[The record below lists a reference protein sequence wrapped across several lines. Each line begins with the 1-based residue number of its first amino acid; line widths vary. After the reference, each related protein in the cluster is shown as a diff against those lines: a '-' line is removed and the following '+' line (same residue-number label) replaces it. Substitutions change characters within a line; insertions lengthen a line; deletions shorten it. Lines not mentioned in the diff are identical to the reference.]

1 MPIPREQLYQEVWAE
16 PMLAVAKRYEVSG
29 SYLARIC
36 EQLRVP
42 RPPRGYWAQ
51 LQVGKVPPRPEL
63 PQAEPGDEL
72 AWYREG
78 EARPVPA
85 LMAASPPTARATTAS
100 SSEQSSRPKK
110 RASHHPLLL
119 AAKEHFLNSHKRS
132 YFDDGYLRPKKQLLV
147 DLVVSEE
154 ALDRA
159 IRVANALF
167 LALEDAGHRVV
178 IAPHG
183 PHYAGTQVDV
193 RGEKTNDYERR
204 HWRPI
209 RPTVAFM
216 NGGIVIGLKLFERS
230 ERVPARYQGGQW
242 VRANVKEQQKPRR
255 GPPLWNH
262 DYTTQHDFP
271 SGRFC
276 LHAYSPYHLLR
287 WSQQWEETRRGE
299 LEGMLEGIRGDLEN
313 AAKKLPAMLAEAER
327 EEAERRAKADA
338 EHREWQRKE
347 AERRRRENYKASREH
362 LLSLIDSWS
371 VAKHIAAFLTEA
383 EFGVSGLEGKQQEAM
398 TARLQQAREMFGDT
412 NVLRYLE
419 AWEPPPA

>member
-16 PMLAVAKRYEVSG
+16 PMLAVAKRYQVSG

-51 LQVGKVPPRPEL
+51 LQVGKAPPRPDL
-63 PQAEPGDEL
+63 PHTEPGDEL

-78 EARPVPA
+78 EARPVPVVTVT
-85 LMAASPPTARATTAS
+85 PTSAARAVSVS
-100 SSEQSSRPKK
+100 SSEQASRPKK

-132 YFDDGYLRPKKQLLV
+132 YSDDGYLRPKKQLLV

-159 IRVANALF
+159 IKVANTFF
-167 LALEDAGHRVV
+167 LSLEDAGHRVV
-178 IAPHG
+178 IAPPG
-183 PHYAGTQVDV
+183 PHYVGTQVNL
-193 RGEKTNDYERR
+193 RGEKTSEYERQ

-209 RPTVAFM
+209 RPTVVFM
-216 NGGIVIGLKLFERS
+216 NGGVVIGLKLFERS
-230 ERVPARYQGGQW
+230 ERALARYQGGQW

-262 DYTTQHDFP
+262 NYTTQHDFP
-271 SGRFC
+271 SGRFA
-276 LHAYSPYHLLR
+276 LHAYSPYRLVR
-287 WSQQWEETRRGE
+287 WSQQWEETKRGE
-299 LEGMLEGIRGDLEN
+299 LERMLEQIRSELEET
-313 AAKKLPAMLAEAER
+313 AKKLPAMLAQAER
-327 EEAERRAKADA
+327 EEAERQAKIDA

-371 VAKHIAAFLTEA
+371 VAKHIAAFLIEA
-383 EFGVSGLEGKQQEAM
+383 ESGVSGLEGEKQAAM
-398 TARLQQAREMFGDT
+398 TARLRQAREMFGDT